1 MSDLHHDD
9 TLTSSQPGE
18 PAASPSTLSRRRL
31 ARNAGM
37 IAGGLAVAGTLSP
50 IAAQEASPEASPAS
64 SPAAA
69 VTPDP
74 NATFST
80 ASRSRADVL
89 ADLKAAYPFEE
100 PQSTGGD
107 LVQVHTGDIK
117 TLNPVLRTDIASGYI
132 TGLIFESLVNVSV
145 MDGELVP
152 GLADSW
158 EVSSDGLRVRFHID
172 PNATWHDGKP
182 VTPEDVLYSF
192 DAVLAEDGLSP
203 NRTDIM
209 RILADYQKID
219 DTTVEVTATGPVA
232 TFIYQVGTLAIVPKH
247 VWEEVPF
254 SEWGS
259 APGSTAQDP
268 AKVVGSGAF
277 KFVEW
282 VQEDHVIV
290 ARNDEYWQTDQ
301 VPVIDRYIYR
311 VVADSA
317 ASLQTVEAGE
327 SDLMVISPAQAPA
340 FAKANPDI
348 KISEYPRA
356 HMNYYITNLDES
368 KTPLFSDV
376 RVRQALMFAIDRDLI
391 VEQIWFNYAV
401 RADGPQPPLSPAY
414 APDEIT
420 SIYTYDPDKAKSLLD
435 EAGWTVGDDG
445 IRAKDGAKL
454 SFEFLYD
461 DPSTVNQ
468 QLIPFLQQSWGD
480 IGIEIK
486 PVATP
491 VPALIDAYAG
501 GNYVA
506 GMLGFE
512 FGIDGNQGAMYRCDS
527 TYPSGFNFSKYCN
540 PEYDKLDAEQLA
552 ELDPEKR
559 RALLIEQSNILAA
572 DLPNGPLV
580 FDSGVAVSLP
590 RVHNFFDAKYSSI
603 WSINWIWIDQNS

>member
-37 IAGGLAVAGTLSP
+37 IAGGLAVAGTISP
-50 IAAQEASPEASPAS
+50 IAAHEASPEASPAA
-64 SPAAA
+64 SPGAA

-80 ASRSRADVL
+80 VSRSRADVL
-89 ADLKAAYPFEE
+89 ADLKAAYPFED

-117 TLNPVLRTDIASGYI
+117 TLNPVLRTDIASSYI
-132 TGLIFESLVNVSV
+132 TGLLFESLVNVSV
-145 MDGELVP
+145 LEGELVP

-158 EVSSDGLRVRFHID
+158 EVSSDGLRVRFHLN

-203 NRTDIM
+203 NQTDIV

-268 AKVVGSGAF
+268 AKVIGSGAF

-290 ARNDEYWQTDQ
+290 ARNDDYWQTDQ

-311 VVADSA
+311 VVADAS
-317 ASLQTVEAGE
+317 ASLQTIETGE
-327 SDLMVISPAQAPA
+327 SDLIVISPAQAPA
-340 FAKANPDI
+340 FIKANPDI
-348 KISEYPRA
+348 QVSEYPRS
-356 HMNYYITNLDES
+356 HMTYYITNLDES
-368 KTPLFSDV
+368 KTTIFSDV
-376 RVRQALMFAIDRDLI
+376 RVRQAFMFAIDRDLI
-391 VEQIWFNYAV
+391 VEQIWSNYAV

-420 SIYTYDPDKAKSLLD
+420 SIYDFDPEKAVSLLD
-435 EAGWTVGDDG
+435 EAGWIAGNDG
-445 IRAKDGAKL
+445 IRVKDGVKL

-461 DPSTVNQ
+461 DPSTANQ
-468 QLIPFLQQSWGD
+468 QLIPYLQQAWSD
-480 IGIEIK
+480 IGIEIL
-486 PVATP
+486 PAATP
-491 VPALIDAYAG
+491 VPALIDAYAS
-501 GNYVA
+501 GNYIA

-512 FGIDGNQGAMYRCDS
+512 FGIDGNQGSMYRCDS
-527 TYPSGFNFSKYCN
+527 TFPSGFNFSGYCN
-540 PEYDKLDAEQLA
+540 PEYDELDAKQLA

-572 DLPNGPLV
+572 DLPNGPLL
-580 FDSGVAVSLP
+580 FGKGVAAALP
-590 RVHNFFDAKYSSI
+590 RVHNFFNAQFSSI